1 MPTVSGISNSSSVGN
16 TVFGPEIIPVKL
28 EIKEF
33 SDKNN
38 VLYVAVALKSIKKD
52 KVVTEGN
59 TDNGVT
65 QAARLSNINIT
76 NLLEK
81 NNSEDVNFLK
91 YVPDKMLTQEQFE
104 KKQIIKNIL
113 REEVL
118 TSLLKLL

>member
-1 MPTVSGISNSSSVGN
+1 MKTG
-16 TVFGPEIIPVKL
+16 
-28 EIKEF
+28 
-33 SDKNN
+33 
-38 VLYVAVALKSIKKD
+38 
-52 KVVTEGN
+52 
-59 TDNGVT
+59 
-65 QAARLSNINIT
+65 T